1 MLISWGNQKWEMKQ
15 FSKFLSKSSM
25 FTSPVK
31 GCRCIQEKSSWST
44 LDIPLPARLLGKSFQ
59 SLSSATLTSQCGL
72 ICSLTMVWYTDI
84 HCFYLSFYLFELDYS
99 FIKWRNISVIWL
111 AIWIS
116 SRLWNY
122 QINVILSSRNPDLT
136 KRFI

>member
-1 MLISWGNQKWEMKQ
+1 MLISWGNQNGEMKQ
-15 FSKFLSKSSM
+15 SSKLFSKSPV

-31 GCRCIQEKSSWST
+31 GCRCTQEKSSCST
-44 LDIPLPARLLGKSFQ
+44 LDIPLPARLMGKSFQ
-59 SLSSATLTSQCGL
+59 SLSSAPLTSQCGL
-72 ICSLTMVWYTDI
+72 ICLLTMVWYTDI
-84 HCFYLSFYLFELDYS
+84 YCFHLNVYLFELHYS
-99 FIKWRNISVIWL
+99 FIKWRTISAIWL
-111 AIWIS
+111 TIWIS